1 MGSAWSGQRAGRIE
15 GGERWAPASKMTSV
29 SLRQWAEAEGALQK
43 GSQAGL
49 AEQHAFTQ
57 PRGTGHLLSASWESG
72 SVWGAR
78 GMVINETPP

>member
-1 MGSAWSGQRAGRIE
+1 
-15 GGERWAPASKMTSV
+15 MTSV

-57 PRGTGHLLSASWESG
+57 PQGNGASLDGLWGHLLSASWESG

-78 GMVINETPP
+78 GIVINETPP